1 MKDLEMILK
10 GTLLKRQ
17 EALFNYMK
25 RKEEFLLAKENIMK
39 EIEEASK
46 LWKSTLEQMPH
57 RELK

>member
-1 MKDLEMILK
+1 MKDIGNTIK

-17 EALFNYMK
+17 EALSNYMK

-46 LWKSTLEQMPH
+46 LWKSTLEQMPG